1 MCNNT
6 EINVA
11 CWYMYMFARSEL
23 SPGGDTVFYTLT
35 LSLNDTTDLTAFL
48 DQLILGDVN
57 NRSNFTRIIGY
68 TFIINFGK
76 SHSTNRFLLIEKYM

>member
-57 NRSNFTRIIGY
+57 SRSNFTRIIDY

-76 SHSTNRFLLIEKYM
+76 LYSIYSILSIVNYM